1 MTWWLNSVARFYTVP
16 FEVLNRPV
24 VKNQIQLSLLL
35 LALRVG
41 SLSSMSQVPVYNSY
55 PAAAPVIFL
64 DFDGYTV
71 SGTGNYKPKLVNSLI
86 VNGVISVT
94 SPVVIGYALFD
105 MNGEMLKKGK
115 LSTDEY
121 YFGR

>member
-1 MTWWLNSVARFYTVP
+1 M
-16 FEVLNRPV
+16 
-24 VKNQIQLSLLL
+24 KNQIQLSLLL
-35 LALRVG
+35 LALCVG

-94 SPVVIGYALFD
+94 SPAVIDYALFD
-105 MNGEMLKKGK
+105 MNGKMLKKGK